1 MRIPFAGDIRDL
13 NQRSRS
19 AIVTSCATMRA
30 MTSDAETQIREA
42 AHKREKS
49 KTVFERDD
57 AALRD
62 LFVQWRAQGVGPSD
76 MARWSGMTR
85 EWVAKIAPD
94 PKRARDAGAARTI
107 AES

>member
-1 MRIPFAGDIRDL
+1 
-13 NQRSRS
+13 
-19 AIVTSCATMRA
+19 MRA

-42 AHKREKS
+42 ARKREKS
-49 KTVFERDD
+49 KTVFEQDD
-57 AALRD
+57 AALRK

-94 PKRARDAGAARTI
+94 PKLSRDAGAARTI

>member
-1 MRIPFAGDIRDL
+1 M
-13 NQRSRS
+13 N
-19 AIVTSCATMRA
+19 A
-30 MTSDAETQIREA
+30 MSDAETQIREA
-42 AHKREKS
+42 ARKREKS
-49 KTVFERDD
+49 KSAFERDD

-94 PKRARDAGAARTI
+94 RKRQRDAGAARTI

>member
-1 MRIPFAGDIRDL
+1 MGP
-13 NQRSRS
+13 
-19 AIVTSCATMRA
+19 

-42 AHKREKS
+42 TRKREKS
-49 KTVFERDD
+49 KAAFERDD

-94 PKRARDAGAARTI
+94 PKRARDVAAARNI